1 MFLRTQNHKKK
12 TKCFKLDQTKTMTAF
27 DGEESYNQEWDIRK
41 CRAGGRREGFA
52 KHSVKWSRQ
61 RFEDQRQKP
70 TVAKYGERDDS
81 MLNTVQYSLSKHKRW
96 EEIEQLKKEWN
107 VKVCELR
114 RRLPRKRAP
123 FRKLKPAIVSQLG
136 KLQLLVVCADLLARK
151 YEPVKPKETRKT
163 RVVKGRS
170 GRVWKKTRNTRK
182 NVTPPCLS
190 SCFRFA
196 YLFGTETVYVV
207 LQARDSHQYNHLA
220 SLKSPLESKLERNK
234 KRSSKKSE
242 KRRFLEAMTSY
253 KL

>member
-1 MFLRTQNHKKK
+1 M
-12 TKCFKLDQTKTMTAF
+12 AVF

-41 CRAGGRREGFA
+41 HRAGGRREGFA

-70 TVAKYGERDDS
+70 TVAKYGDRDDS

-96 EEIEQLKKEWN
+96 EEIEQLKKEWD

-136 KLQLLVVCADLLARK
+136 KLQVVVCANRLARK
-151 YEPVKPKETRKT
+151 YEPVKRKEIRKS
-163 RVVKGRS
+163 RVVKGRT
-170 GRVWKKTRNTRK
+170 GRVWKKTRNTHK
-182 NVTPPCLS
+182 NVTPASWS
-190 SCFRFA
+190 SSFRFA
-196 YLFGTETVYVV
+196 YLFGTETIYVV
-207 LQARDSHQYNHLA
+207 LQARNFHQYNHLA
-220 SLKSPLESKLERNK
+220 SLKSSLESKLERNK
-234 KRSSKKSE
+234 KRASKKSE